1 MFSRRDLLALSAAG
15 AAMVGSAH
23 AATFGNPD
31 EPAQGAINAKTPSSL
46 TDPGPQTPDLAKQF
60 PDVQSPP
67 ATDVGGLPL
76 NWASFNNAS
85 RRIQNGG
92 WARQVTDRRFRD
104 LEGNLRRQHAAFRRR
119 HPRAALAPGGRMGD
133 HDLRHLPRHRPRHA
147 GPPLRR
153 RRQGG
158 RPLVLPSRCAAFPA
172 RTWPGRLRIRDLLRR
187 RPLQRIQY
195 AAGHGLVR
203 PHAARSAGQELRC
216 AG

>member
-92 WARQVTDRRFRD
+92 WARQVTHRRFRH
-104 LEGNLRRQHAAFRRR
+104 LERDLRRQHAAFRRR
-119 HPRAALAPGGRMGD
+119 HPRAALAPGG
-133 HDLRHLPRHRPRHA
+133 
-147 GPPLRR
+147 
-153 RRQGG
+153 
-158 RPLVLPSRCAAFPA
+158 
-172 RTWPGRLRIRDLLRR
+172 
-187 RPLQRIQY
+187 
-195 AAGHGLVR
+195 
-203 PHAARSAGQELRC
+203 
-216 AG
+216 